1 MIFDFSSTEAKLE
14 ELVFTGRNKEYGAK
28 KLREAYR
35 QNVSLAMWMVIIFF
49 TLITLVPFTFR
60 RSNSMEGVYNREKI
74 VQVFQLTEPPSIDA
88 QRHTAPPEEQITTPT
103 VPINKFLPPV
113 VKPDEKVASESPWY
127 ADTTHLE
134 NLYAESTLNVKI
146 KYPYGWTYIDQN
158 VKNKLDGVIFW
169 GATNLYNPPPYIQLG
184 VMDRDLFIASKYKYH
199 KEFDNYTIY
208 YNDPEE
214 LSDQY
219 SRVIYI
225 RTDTDVDYTL
235 KLIMKG
241 KTQFEDFEPVFFG
254 MLETFTFGD

>member
-1 MIFDFSSTEAKLE
+1 MFDISSSGAKLE
-14 ELVFTGRNKEYGAK
+14 ELIFAGRNKEYGAK

-35 QNVSLAMWMVIIFF
+35 QNISLAMWVVIILF
-49 TLITLVPFTFR
+49 TLITLIPFSFR
-60 RSNSMEGVYNREKI
+60 RSHSNKGAEFSRQKI
-74 VQVFQLTEPPSIDA
+74 VQVFQLSEPPSIDESMHTSPA
-88 QRHTAPPEEQITTPT
+88 EQIATAPVPT
-103 VPINKFLPPV
+103 NKFLLPV
-113 VKPDEKVASESPWY
+113 VKPDEQVVSEPAWY

-134 NLYAESTLNVKI
+134 NIYAENTLHVQI

-158 VKNKLDGVIFW
+158 VKNRLDGVVFW

-184 VMDRDLFIASKYKYH
+184 VMDKDLFIPSKYKYH
-199 KEFDNYTIY
+199 KEFNTYTIY
-208 YNDPEE
+208 YNDPEA

-241 KTQFEDFEPVFFG
+241 KKQFEDFEPVFFG